1 MTPIGDLMVSFYRLY
16 LAFYGCPDLAAV
28 ATADSINIYIASQ
41 EIPMS
46 KTTEQPDRVK
56 WMMGVLHGE
65 PRAAILSADLVH
77 DLHIAVN
84 EVQGLFISGNL
95 IALEG
100 ALDRLEA
107 LVDEVG
113 IPSTAALEVA

>member
-1 MTPIGDLMVSFYRLY
+1 
-16 LAFYGCPDLAAV
+16 
-28 ATADSINIYIASQ
+28 
-41 EIPMS
+41 MS
-46 KTTEQPDRVK
+46 KTTEPPARVR

-84 EVQGLFISGNL
+84 EVQGLFTSGNL
-95 IALEG
+95 VALEG
-100 ALDRLEA
+100 ALGRLEA

-113 IPSTAALEVA
+113 IPATAVLEVA